1 MDISVVEGLE
11 AEMDAGA
18 ELRRWNP
25 LARDPASRRASSYA
39 AFVGNAVVHPL
50 SPTRPADPDL
60 TQAHCELRAHVMGDG
75 FPCVGAKSAFNRR
88 TYRFGLYPDL
98 VTPTAVHGL
107 CHDLYEFSHEFREI
121 GDQFTTFVAMFRGPT
136 IESELHFEALLWQH
150 LQCMHDLDGTCFS
163 WDARVSADPAHPEFS
178 FSIGGRGFFVVG
190 LNPRASRLARALS
203 QPTLVFNLHEQFDEL
218 RARGKFETMKRI
230 IRARDMAYQGSINP
244 VLKDFGQS
252 SEARQYSGRA
262 VPDDWICPFQQRS
275 TEEQ

>member
-1 MDISVVEGLE
+1 
-11 AEMDAGA
+11 
-18 ELRRWNP
+18 
-25 LARDPASRRASSYA
+25 
-39 AFVGNAVVHPL
+39 
-50 SPTRPADPDL
+50 
-60 TQAHCELRAHVMGDG
+60 
-75 FPCVGAKSAFNRR
+75 
-88 TYRFGLYPDL
+88 
-98 VTPTAVHGL
+98 
-107 CHDLYEFSHEFREI
+107 
-121 GDQFTTFVAMFRGPT
+121 
-136 IESELHFEALLWQH
+136 
-150 LQCMHDLDGTCFS
+150 MHDLDGTCFS

-218 RARGKFETMKRI
+218 RARGEFETMKRI

-262 VPDDWICPFQQRS
+262 VPDDWICPFHQRS